1 MDKVL
6 AGLQGVGC
14 LMDDLTV
21 SGNNDEEHLHHLE
34 AVLDRLTQYGIQLNI
49 SK

>member
-14 LMDDLTV
+14 IMDDFIV
-21 SGNNDEEHLHHLE
+21 SGKNDEEHFHH
-34 AVLDRLTQYGIQLNI
+34 
-49 SK
+49 